1 MAENEKIEHHNVRE
15 LLTETK
21 DVSDSIIDL
30 AYASVLY
37 EDKELAEQVRKL
49 ENRMDELMY
58 QIRALVAMS
67 ARSYE
72 DAEMMTGVLQIASAA
87 ESISNAAGDL
97 ANLVL
102 RDIDIHPVI
111 KDTLKYAD
119 EKVSRLKVGSD
130 SDLIGEKL
138 RDINLPSQLAIWIL
152 AIKREDSWIIIP
164 SSDET
169 IEENDTLFVRG
180 PQDGVDKLSF
190 MADSKEM
197 DWEVSRKYKRLRK
210 LLSDMRDTG
219 CLLVDMAFYS
229 ILFKSEEVAEEVREL
244 EERFDELNYKAWR
257 EVLKAAKREK
267 NVMYL
272 NSALQAVKS
281 LESISDA
288 ADAIADIMLRG
299 VEMHPVFAQALE
311 EADENIARVKVSK
324 DSSLTGRTLE
334 KLDLWR
340 RRGVYVL
347 VLRKENRYI
356 LNPSQST
363 LVEEGDILII
373 RGSIEAV
380 EELTKVAKGDK
391 LWRDLEIVK

>member
-1 MAENEKIEHHNVRE
+1 MPEEEIKNHNVRE

-30 AYASVLY
+30 AYASILY
-37 EDKELAEQVRKL
+37 EDKEMAKQVRKL

-58 QIRALVAMS
+58 QIRVLVAMS

-72 DAEMMTGVLQIASAA
+72 DAEMMTGILQIASAA

-102 RDIDIHPVI
+102 REIDIHPVI
-111 KDTLKYAD
+111 KDTLKYAE
-119 EKVSRLKVGSD
+119 EKISRLVVGAD
-130 SDLIGEKL
+130 SDLIGERL
-138 RDINLPSQLAIWIL
+138 RDLKLPSQLAIWVL
-152 AIKREDSWIIIP
+152 AIKRDDSWKIMP
-164 SSDET
+164 DSDET
-169 IEENDTLFVRG
+169 IEEGDTIFVRG

-190 MADSKEM
+190 MADSEEI
-197 DWEVSRKYKRLRK
+197 DWTVSEKYERLRK

-219 CLLVDMAFYS
+219 CLLVDLAFYS
-229 ILFKSEEVAEEVREL
+229 ILFKSKEVAEEVRKL
-244 EERFDELNYKAWR
+244 EERFDELNYEAWR
-257 EVLKAAKREK
+257 EVLKASKKEE

-272 NSALQAVKS
+272 NSALQIVKS

-288 ADAIADIMLRG
+288 ADSISDIMLRG
-299 VEMHPVFAQALE
+299 VEMHPVFEKALE
-311 EADENIARVKVSK
+311 QADENIARVQVSP

-347 VLRKENRYI
+347 VLRKGDSYI
-356 LNPSQST
+356 LNPSKKT
-363 LVEEGDILII
+363 VIDEGDVLII
-373 RGSIEAV
+373 RGSFKSV
-380 EELTKVAKGDK
+380 EELTKVARGEK
-391 LWRDLEIVK
+391 LWKDLEIVS